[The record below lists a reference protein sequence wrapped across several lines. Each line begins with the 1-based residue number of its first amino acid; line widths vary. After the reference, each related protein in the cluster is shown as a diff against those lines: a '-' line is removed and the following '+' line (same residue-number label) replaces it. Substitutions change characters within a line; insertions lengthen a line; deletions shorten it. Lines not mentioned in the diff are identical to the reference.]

1 MMTCNGWLCPLAWGC
16 PMSNRRAD
24 AIYFVLL
31 LGVCVIG
38 YYASNWPADEFGEGA
53 TLVLPDFNPPQ
64 LEFEIPFD
72 FPYAIPDFE
81 SRVAP
86 TMQLSN
92 DMESALGEV
101 RSALLESSRIIEVG
115 SNGQLVAANE

>member
-1 MMTCNGWLCPLAWGC
+1 
-16 PMSNRRAD
+16 MSNRRAD

-31 LGVCVIG
+31 LGVFVIG
-38 YYASNWPADEFGEGA
+38 YYASNRPADKVGDVDDGA
-53 TLVLPDFNPPQ
+53 TLELPDFKPPQ
-64 LEFEIPFD
+64 LVFEIPFD

-101 RSALLESSRIIEVG
+101 RSALLESSTIIEVG
-115 SNGQLVAANE
+115 SNDHLVAANE